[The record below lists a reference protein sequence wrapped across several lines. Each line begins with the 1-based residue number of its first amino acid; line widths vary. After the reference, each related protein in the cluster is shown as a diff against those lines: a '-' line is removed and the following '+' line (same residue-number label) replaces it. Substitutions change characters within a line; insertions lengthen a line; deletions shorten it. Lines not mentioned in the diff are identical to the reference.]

1 MRPTDEVLKERA
13 SVYGDFTNGSNL
25 EAEILKLLKTN
36 HFKQHGTYL
45 TELETI
51 FFSKI
56 IMKLS
61 RLSIT
66 PDHIDSWTD
75 IAGYA
80 RLIEQHYAG
89 VQNAKGN

>member
-1 MRPTDEVLKERA
+1 MRTTDEVLKERGN
-13 SVYGDFTNGSNL
+13 VYGNFTDGSYL
-25 EAEILKLLKTN
+25 ESEILKLLNAN

-45 TELETI
+45 SELERI

-61 RLSIT
+61 RLSVT

-80 RLIEQHYAG
+80 RLVEQHYAG

>member
-1 MRPTDEVLKERA
+1 MKTTDEVLKERG
-13 SVYGDFTNGSNL
+13 SVYGDFTDGSDV
-25 EAEILKLLKTN
+25 EAVIMGILAEN
-36 HFKQHGTYL
+36 HFNQTGKSL
-45 TELETI
+45 TELERI

-61 RLSIT
+61 RLSVT

-80 RLIEQHYAG
+80 RLVEQHYEG
-89 VQNAKGN
+89 KKNGK

>member
-1 MRPTDEVLKERA
+1 MRTTDEVLKERA
-13 SVYGDFTNGSNL
+13 SVYGDFTDGSTL
-25 EAEILKLLKTN
+25 EAALIELLEFN
-36 HFKQHGTYL
+36 HMRQHKKAL
-45 TELETI
+45 TELERI

-61 RLSIT
+61 RLSVT

-89 VQNAKGN
+89 VQNAKSN

>member
-1 MRPTDEVLKERA
+1 MRTTDEVLKERG

-25 EAEILKLLKTN
+25 EAEMMALLAHN
-36 HFKQHGTYL
+36 HYKQQGKAI
-45 TELETI
+45 TELERI

-61 RLSIT
+61 RLSVT

-80 RLIEQHYAG
+80 RLVEQHYAG

>member
-1 MRPTDEVLKERA
+1 MRPTDEILKERGN
-13 SVYGDFTNGSNL
+13 VYGDFTCGSYL
-25 EAEILKLLKTN
+25 ESEILKLIKAN

-45 TELETI
+45 SELELI

-61 RLSIT
+61 RLSVT
-66 PDHIDSWTD
+66 PDHVDSWTD

-89 VQNAKGN
+89 VQNAKSN

>member
-1 MRPTDEVLKERA
+1 MRTTDEVLQERG
-13 SVYGDFTNGSNL
+13 SVYGNFTDGSNL
-25 EAEILKLLKTN
+25 EAEIMALLAHN
-36 HFKQHGTYL
+36 HHKQQGKAL
-45 TELETI
+45 TELERI

-61 RLSIT
+61 RLSVT

-80 RLIEQHYAG
+80 RLVEQHYEG
-89 VQNAKGN
+89 KQNGR

>member
-1 MRPTDEVLKERA
+1 MRTTDEVLKERA
-13 SVYGDFTNGSNL
+13 SVYGDFTNGSYL
-25 EAEILKLLKTN
+25 ESEILKLLKAN

-45 TELETI
+45 SELELV

-61 RLSIT
+61 RLSVT

-89 VQNAKGN
+89 VQNAKSN